1 MFFPNCLNFPLAAIK
16 HCNQPQITIQMEE
29 GECKQTIFA
38 PYFAYLYFGHV
49 YLFIK
54 LLYMNK
60 STRNIPNLLVTDN
73 LKII

>member
-1 MFFPNCLNFPLAAIK
+1 
-16 HCNQPQITIQMEE
+16 MEE
-29 GECKQTIFA
+29 GECKQTIVTPCFV
-38 PYFAYLYFGHV
+38 YSYLGHV

-60 STRNIPNLLVTDN
+60 STRNILKLLITDN

>member
-1 MFFPNCLNFPLAAIK
+1 
-16 HCNQPQITIQMEE
+16 MEE

-38 PYFAYLYFGHV
+38 PYFAYSYFGHV

-60 STRNIPNLLVTDN
+60 NTRNIPKLLVTDD
-73 LKII
+73 LKMI